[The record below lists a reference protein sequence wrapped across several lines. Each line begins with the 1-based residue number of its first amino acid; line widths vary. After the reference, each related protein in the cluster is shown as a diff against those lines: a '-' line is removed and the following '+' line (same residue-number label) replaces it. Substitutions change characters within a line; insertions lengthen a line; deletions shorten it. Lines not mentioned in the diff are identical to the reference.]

1 MAEVTEQIVREA
13 PDIEAYKL
21 GLLQSSLG
29 TLQGRAGEVP
39 PPYQVAGLTGLEMG
53 AGNVL
58 REGVGG
64 YLPYLTAGAGTT
76 QAGIGAIS
84 DTALPLMQQGY
95 GAMQGGIG
103 TMGQAQ
109 QLAAQTR
116 GEPYQYRNL
125 GVAGLAGATGK
136 FGVDKFDP
144 RATYDSGGNLV
155 QQSSIMDY
163 YDPYVEDVISA
174 QQADIGRL
182 GKQQRL
188 AANARA
194 TAAGAFGGSRGAVEQ
209 AEIGRN
215 ILGEQSRMGAQLRSQ
230 GYQQA
235 REAAMRSFEQE
246 QGRSQQAFEQQQLR
260 RMQAGQGIGQLGLQY
275 GQLGQQDVR
284 DLAALG
290 QSRAAIGQGLGT
302 LGSQAGQLGGQ
313 LGALGAQQAQFGA
326 LGQQMNLS
334 DANALMQLGGAYRQ
348 NQQAQLEA
356 QRMSQREAQ
365 MMPYQQLGFLS
376 DIYKGA
382 PSSQYSILT
391 SPTAPGASPFQQIAG
406 LGIAG
411 LGAASGAKYAGLF

>member
-1 MAEVTEQIVREA
+1 MAETTEQIVREA

-21 GLLQSSLG
+21 GLLQSALG

-39 PPYQVAGLTGLEMG
+39 PPYQVAGLTGMEMG

-95 GAMQGGIG
+95 GAIQGGLG
-103 TMGQAQ
+103 TMSQAQ
-109 QLAAQTR
+109 QLAALTR

-163 YDPYVEDVISA
+163 YDPYAEDVIST
-174 QQADIGRL
+174 QQADIERL

-246 QGRSQQAFEQQQLR
+246 QGRSQQAFEQQQQR

-284 DLAALG
+284 NL
-290 QSRAAIGQGLGT
+290 AAIGQARGAMGQGLGA
-302 LGSQAGQLGGQ
+302 GSQVGQLGGQ
-313 LGALGAQQAQFGA
+313 LGALGAQQAQFGIA
-326 LGQQMNLS
+326 GHQMNLA
-334 DANALMQLGGAYRQ
+334 DVNALMQVGGTYRQ

-356 QRMSQREAQ
+356 QRLSQREAQ

>member
-109 QLAAQTR
+109 QLAALTR

-136 FGVDKFDP
+136 FDP

-155 QQSSIMDY
+155 QQSPIMDY

-235 REAAMRSFEQE
+235 REAAMGS
-246 QGRSQQAFEQQQLR
+246 FEQQQRR

>member
-21 GLLQSSLG
+21 GLLQSALG

-39 PPYQVAGLTGLEMG
+39 PPYQVAGLTGMEMG

-64 YLPYLTAGAGTT
+64 YLPYLTSGAGTT

-95 GAMQGGIG
+95 GAMQGGLG

-109 QLAAQTR
+109 QLAALTR
-116 GEPYQYRNL
+116 WEPYQYRNL

-163 YDPYVEDVISA
+163 YDPSVEDVISA
-174 QQADIGRL
+174 QQADIERL

-235 REAAMRSFEQE
+235 RDAAMRS
-246 QGRSQQAFEQQQLR
+246 FEQQQLR

-302 LGSQAGQLGGQ
+302 LGGQAGQLGGQ

>member
-1 MAEVTEQIVREA
+1 MANLFDTQQFISGLRARGYNPTNEEIDSYIETMNLQRSA
-13 PDIEAYKL
+13 PK
-21 GLLQSSLG
+21 S
-29 TLQGRAGEVP
+29 
-39 PPYQVAGLTGLEMG
+39 
-53 AGNVL
+53 
-58 REGVGG
+58 
-64 YLPYLTAGAGTT
+64 YLPY
-76 QAGIGAIS
+76 
-84 DTALPLMQQGY
+84 
-95 GAMQGGIG
+95 
-103 TMGQAQ
+103 
-109 QLAAQTR
+109 
-116 GEPYQYRNL
+116 
-125 GVAGLAGATGK
+125 K
-136 FGVDKFDP
+136 
-144 RATYDSGGNLV
+144 
-155 QQSSIMDY
+155 
-163 YDPYVEDVISA
+163 
-174 QQADIGRL
+174 
-182 GKQQRL
+182 
-188 AANARA
+188 
-194 TAAGAFGGSRGAVEQ
+194 
-209 AEIGRN
+209 
-215 ILGEQSRMGAQLRSQ
+215 
-230 GYQQA
+230 
-235 REAAMRSFEQE
+235 
-246 QGRSQQAFEQQQLR
+246 QQAFEQQQLR